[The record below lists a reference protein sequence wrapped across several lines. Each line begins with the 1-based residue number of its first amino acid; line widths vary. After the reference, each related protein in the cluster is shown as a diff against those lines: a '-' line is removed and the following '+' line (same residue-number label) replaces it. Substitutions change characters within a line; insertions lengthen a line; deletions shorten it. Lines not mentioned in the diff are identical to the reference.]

1 MRLKGIT
8 EKLLPPKYFEA
19 EVWGSHSQSLAWTRI
34 PCWGFEATQC
44 VCWGGASP
52 FSGSGRLCWSLRF
65 CISKKLPTMLTL
77 LS

>member
-44 VCWGGASP
+44 VCWGG
-52 FSGSGRLCWSLRF
+52 G
-65 CISKKLPTMLTL
+65 ISIFWFRTSVLEPAILHF
-77 LS
+77 